1 MTKRFKLLKYT
12 VLTIASV
19 FILGLGASCDDEI
32 HEYLIRGY
40 LYENPGTDVP
50 VKNATLSFVFST
62 TGREI
67 GTAKTDKRGRFAF
80 RFQNEGYFKT
90 TETIF
95 NDRYDDDVDIDIYYE
110 HEIIATYN
118 TYDDGDGILRIYAS
132 DTSAKPDSNNG
143 NE

>member
-1 MTKRFKLLKYT
+1 MRKHFKTLKFA
-12 VLTIASV
+12 VLTIAGV
-19 FILGLGASCDDEI
+19 FILGLCTSCDDEI

-40 LYENPGTDVP
+40 LYENPETDVP

-90 TETIF
+90 TETVF
-95 NDRYDDDVDIDIYYE
+95 NDRYDDDVDIDIYYG
-110 HEIIATYN
+110 HELIATYN
-118 TYDDGDGILRIYAS
+118 TYEDGDGILRIYAS